1 MYETQTLREKIKLFS
16 FILLP
21 ILITQI
27 GMYAMNFFD
36 TVMAG
41 KAGPDQLAGVAI
53 GSSVWVPVF
62 TGLNGIL
69 MAISPIVAQ
78 LKGARRE
85 DDIPWSVKQ
94 GVYLAIILAVSI
106 GTTGYFLLDPI
117 LSLLDIEPEVSHV
130 AKYYLIT
137 LGIGIVPLFV
147 FNILRSFID
156 ALGLTRIS
164 MTIILLTLPTN
175 ILFNYMFIFG
185 KWGAP
190 ELGGIGAGVAS
201 ALTYWVSFFI
211 IIITIHKLHP
221 LKHYKIFSNWIS
233 PSLKEW
239 WEQLKIGVP
248 IGFAIFFETSIF
260 AAVTFFMTAYDTYT
274 IAAHQAAINFASFL
288 YMVPLSIAFTLTIAV
303 GFEVGGRRFIDAR
316 SYSYLGISTA
326 VLMSIIAGLIL
337 YIFDDSVARLYS
349 SNPKVIELTKN
360 FIFFA
365 IFFQLSD
372 AFGAPIQGVLRGY
385 KDVNITLV
393 MAFVSYWVI
402 GLPSGYLLANYT
414 ALGPY
419 GYWMSLIIG
428 LTAGAI
434 TLLIRMLYLQKKNIA
449 SEDKNLSL
457 S

>member
-53 GSSVWVPVF
+53 GSSIWVPVF

-85 DDIPWSVKQ
+85 NDIPWSVKQ
-94 GVYLAIILAVSI
+94 GVYLAIALAITI
-106 GTTGYFLLDPI
+106 GATGYFLLDPI

-130 AKYYLIT
+130 ATYYLIT

-175 ILFNYMFIFG
+175 VLFNYMFIFG

-201 ALTYWVSFFI
+201 ALTYWVSFVI

-221 LKHYKIFSNWIS
+221 LKHYKIFSDWIS
-233 PSLKEW
+233 PSLREW

-316 SYSYLGISTA
+316 TYSYLGIGTA
-326 VLMSIIAGLIL
+326 VFMSIIAGLIL

-349 SNPKVIELTKN
+349 SNPEVIELTKN

-434 TLLIRMLYLQKKNIA
+434 TLLIRMLYLQKKNIG
-449 SEDKNLSL
+449 SQDKKLSP

>member
-1 MYETQTLREKIKLFS
+1 MYETSTIREKLKLFGV
-16 FILLP
+16 ILLP
-21 ILITQI
+21 ILITQL

-36 TVMAG
+36 TIMAG
-41 KAGPDQLAGVAI
+41 QAGPDQLAGVAI

-69 MAISPIVAQ
+69 MAISPIVSQ
-78 LKGARRE
+78 LKGAKKDE
-85 DDIPWSVKQ
+85 DIPWSVRQ
-94 GVYLAIILAVSI
+94 GVYLAIVLALLI
-106 GTTGYFLLDPI
+106 GLVGFFLLDPI
-117 LSLLDIEPEVSHV
+117 LSLLDIESSVRHV
-130 AKYYLIT
+130 AKYYLVA
-137 LGIGIVPLFV
+137 LGSGIVPLFI
-147 FNILRSFID
+147 FNLLRSFVD
-156 ALGLTRIS
+156 ALGQTKIS
-164 MTIILLTLPTN
+164 MGIILMTLPIN

-201 ALTYWVSFFI
+201 SLTYWFSLVVVVL
-211 IIITIHKLHP
+211 TIHNHQGLRR
-221 LKHYKIFSNWIS
+221 YGIFSS
-233 PSLKEW
+233 FPKPSLSEW

-260 AAVTFFMTAYDTYT
+260 AAVTFFMTVYDTYT

-303 GFEVGGRRFIDAR
+303 GFEVGAKRYRDAR
-316 SYSYLGISTA
+316 TYSYIGIILA
-326 VLMSIIAGLIL
+326 VCMSVLAGLTL
-337 YIFDDSVARLYS
+337 YIFDESVARLYS
-349 SNPKVIELTKN
+349 SNPNVIELTTN

-402 GLPSGYLLANYT
+402 GLPSGYLLANFT
-414 ALGPY
+414 SLGPY

-428 LTAGAI
+428 LTAGAVA
-434 TLLIRMLYLQKKNIA
+434 LLLRMLQLQKKNIA
-449 SEDKNLSL
+449 
-457 S
+457 